1 MTSKILWIIALAP
14 LVACGSPYAARRAAS
29 SVSVLP
35 APPVP
40 ADWRTIANS
49 RDKAAIDALP
59 ARWAAALGAVAA
71 WRKRAVAAEGALLTP
86 TAALVRPLPPPGRY
100 RCRTLRLAPHRQ
112 GGFEAFQPW
121 FCFIAE
127 DGELTT
133 LTKATGS
140 DRPAGRLW
148 PDGERRLV
156 FLGAT
161 PRGPARSPPAYGDN
175 RLTDEIGVFERTGD
189 FQWRLV
195 LLRGDA
201 GLDVIEFVPD
211 VPQPAPRPA
220 PS

>member
-1 MTSKILWIIALAP
+1 MTSKILLIIALAS
-14 LVACGSPYAARRAAS
+14 LAACASLQAARRAGS

-35 APPVP
+35 APPV
-40 ADWRTIANS
+40 ATEWRGIANS

-71 WRKRAVAAEGALLTP
+71 WRKRAVAAEGALLAP
-86 TAALVRPLPPPGRY
+86 NSALVRPLPPPGRY

-161 PRGPARSPPAYGDN
+161 PRGPGRSTPAYGDD
-175 RLTDEIGVFERTGD
+175 RASDEIGVFERTAD

-195 LLRGDA
+195 LLRGNA

-211 VPQPAPRPA
+211 VPQPAPRPI

>member
-1 MTSKILWIIALAP
+1 MTSRFLWLAALVP
-14 LVACGSPYAARRAAS
+14 LVACQSPQAATRAAA

-35 APPVP
+35 APAVP
-40 ADWRTIANS
+40 IEWRAIASS
-49 RDKAAIDALP
+49 RDEAAIAALPTRWARLLASVAGWRKAAL
-59 ARWAAALGAVAA
+59 
-71 WRKRAVAAEGALLTP
+71 AAEGALLMP
-86 TAALVRPLPPPGRY
+86 TAALARPLPPPGRY
-100 RCRTLRLAPHRQ
+100 RCRTLRLVPHRQ
-112 GGFEAFQPW
+112 GGFETFKPW

-133 LTKATGS
+133 LAKATGS

-148 PDGERRLV
+148 PDGEHRLV

-161 PRGPARSPPAYGDN
+161 PRGPARSTPAYGDD
-175 RLTDEIGVFERTGD
+175 RATDTAGVFERTGD

-195 LLRGDA
+195 LLRGDG

-211 VPQPAPRPA
+211 VPPPAPPPA